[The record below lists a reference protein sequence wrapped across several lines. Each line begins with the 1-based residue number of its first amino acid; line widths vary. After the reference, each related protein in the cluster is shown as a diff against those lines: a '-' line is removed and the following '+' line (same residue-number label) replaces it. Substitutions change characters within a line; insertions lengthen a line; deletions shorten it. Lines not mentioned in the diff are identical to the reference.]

1 MGNTFTARP
10 GSHGTI
16 VCQNKFAFGK
26 ATRYVYANKEDYI
39 MSFINDEAGA
49 TAIEY
54 GALTALGFALIMS
67 AYLSAFTAIAASGNV
82 IVDTLSVS

>member
-1 MGNTFTARP
+1 
-10 GSHGTI
+10 
-16 VCQNKFAFGK
+16 
-26 ATRYVYANKEDYI
+26 